1 MKTPSTETV
10 PAVAH
15 RSIPWTTAYLAADA
29 ILFISG
35 LWFCARTAYMRIDG
49 VAGIQA
55 PLAAFTV
62 FSIFLFVSRNISLR
76 ISGGRMSAGLALE
89 FAVLLAAVA
98 APPLIIRTSVLPA
111 RIYDAVYW
119 LTIPQGAACSII
131 EHAPAASA
139 VAAVFVI
146 AAARLGRR
154 LPFPRLAARTATAV
168 AIATLV
174 AYQHYAA
181 PRIVLSGDDFSSLPG
196 VKTVCP
202 EAGRLGTVR
211 DIAVSDEGTVWIAS
225 GRAGLFKVENG
236 CASLQ
241 RATAASA
248 HESFDK
254 ALIHPETGVVYA
266 LDSRAALVYEVEPE
280 KARIIRTFSVA
291 TDWSRAPTEIGLHGN
306 LLRAIYSGLPGLA
319 EFEIDTGEQAGGLR
333 FTREPGVGFR
343 AGGWDMLTLSG
354 GEVVALAGP
363 AKKGGGSWVV
373 RIDPYSFR
381 VEASAVSLGTGGAL
395 ALNDKTAFVTSV
407 FEPVAR
413 EIDIERLRAR
423 RELPAASGARVAA
436 VSIPNQVLFTTGSR
450 DGKLVSTDIGSVTV
464 LRENR
469 VGGKVF
475 ALRTDPKG
483 KELYIAA
490 SNGVFVVDIDQ
501 YLKSGDT
508 AVEK

>member
-1 MKTPSTETV
+1 MKTPQTEIV
-10 PAVAH
+10 PDRAH

-35 LWFCARTAYMRIDG
+35 LWFCARTAYLRIEG

-55 PLAAFTV
+55 PLAAFTF

-89 FAVLLAAVA
+89 FAALLAAVA
-98 APPLIIRTSVLPA
+98 APPLIIRSSVLPA

-119 LTIPQGAACSII
+119 LTVPQGAARSII

-139 VAAVFVI
+139 LAAVFVI
-146 AAARLGRR
+146 AAARLARR
-154 LPFPRLAARTATAV
+154 LSFPRFAARTATAV
-168 AIATLV
+168 AIAALV

-181 PRIVLSGDDFSSLPG
+181 PRIVLSGGDFAGLSG
-196 VKTVCP
+196 VKTVCS

-211 DIAVSDEGTVWIAS
+211 DIAVSNDGTVWLAS
-225 GRAGLFKVENG
+225 GYSGLFKIENG
-236 CASLQ
+236 CAALK

-248 HESFDK
+248 HASFDK
-254 ALIHPETGVVYA
+254 ALTHPETGIVYA
-266 LDSRAALVYEVEPE
+266 LDSGAALVYEVEPE
-280 KARIIRTFSVA
+280 KTRVIRTFSVA
-291 TDWSRAPTEIGLHGN
+291 TDWSRAPTAMGLHGN
-306 LLRAIYSGLPGLA
+306 LLRVIYSGLPGLA

-373 RIDPYSFR
+373 RVDPYSFR
-381 VEASAVSLGTGGAL
+381 VEASAVSPGTGGAL
-395 ALNDKTAFVTSV
+395 AFNGKTAFVTSV

-423 RELPAASGARVAA
+423 RELPAASGALVAA
-436 VSIPNQVLFTTGSR
+436 VSIPNQVLFTAGSR
-450 DGKLVSTDIGSVTV
+450 DGKLVSTDIESATL

-483 KELYIAA
+483 KKLYIAA
-490 SNGVFVVDIDQ
+490 SNGVFVVDIEE
-501 YLKSGDT
+501 YLKPGDS